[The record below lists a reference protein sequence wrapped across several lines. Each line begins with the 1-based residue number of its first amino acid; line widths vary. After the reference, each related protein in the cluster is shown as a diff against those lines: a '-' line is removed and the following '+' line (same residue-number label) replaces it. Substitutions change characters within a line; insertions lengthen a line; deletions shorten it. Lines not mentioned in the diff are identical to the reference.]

1 MVARVIHAVAEQVS
15 KIGQARRTELIVIA
29 AWFGLIT
36 GFLEGVVVTLIR
48 VVPGGLTW
56 QTRQSSA
63 SLDIF
68 WVAPAFNLGFFLAVA
83 GVIAV
88 LTRIQEKLRFLS
100 WLTPSSIAVA
110 VFSWLAFFDVFKL
123 PERLATGAVA
133 ILALGLVLQVSRWF
147 NAHRRPALAFQRRSL
162 APLLIAVL
170 LAFIGIQ
177 VYSDLNEARL
187 HQNLPVKASQ
197 APNVLL
203 IVLDTLRADHLSA
216 YGYPRLTTPRI
227 DQFAQEG
234 ILFEKAYSTSSWTVP
249 GHASLLTG
257 RFVYEHSADSQHPF
271 LDNRYPT
278 IAQVLA
284 SKGYLT
290 AAFSANTFWIT
301 RNSGFDRGFIHFE
314 DYFGSLADM
323 MARTFYGK
331 RSTELFLPP
340 LGYGDIIGRKRG
352 GDMNQ
357 EALSWLDANPGRPF
371 FIFLN
376 YMDVHSP
383 YITAEP
389 YQTAFM
395 NQDQGA
401 TAREL
406 DLDPPAVFNGSPDR
420 VALWLAAYDG
430 ALSFLDW
437 QVGNLLANLE
447 RRKRLDKTLVI
458 ITSDHGEA
466 FGEHGLFQHGHSLY
480 RELVQVPLIL
490 RYPAAL
496 PQGVRV
502 ANPVSQRDLDRTIM
516 SVLGEQ
522 DASIFPGNSLV
533 DWVSPDHP
541 SLDAEPILSEVEAR
555 EGVSSALPVSH
566 GWLKSLIT
574 AQWHFILH
582 ENGQTEL
589 YDIARDPKEADN
601 LAATPAGQGIVSGMK
616 QKLEK
621 MISLNG
627 AGTQKLIQNSPRN
640 GPRQDGA
647 DSILER
653 PSGAGK

>member
-1 MVARVIHAVAEQVS
+1 MAARVIHAVAEQVS
-15 KIGQARRTELIVIA
+15 SIGQARRTELVVIA

-68 WVAPAFNLGFFLAVA
+68 WVAPAFNLGFFLGVA
-83 GVIAV
+83 GIIAV
-88 LTRIQEKLRFLS
+88 LTHIQESLRFLPR
-100 WLTPSSIAVA
+100 LTAPSIAIA
-110 VFSWLAFFDVFKL
+110 VFSWLGFFDAFKL

-133 ILALGLVLQVSRWF
+133 ILALGLAVQVSRWF
-147 NAHRRPALAFQRRSL
+147 NAHRRAALAFQRRSL

-170 LAFIGIQ
+170 LAFVGIRT
-177 VYSDLNEARL
+177 YSALNEARL
-187 HQNLPVKASQ
+187 HQNLPVKVSQ

-216 YGYPRLTTPRI
+216 YGYSRLTTPHI
-227 DQFAQEG
+227 DKFAQDG

-257 RFVYEHSADSQHPF
+257 RFGHEHGADSQHPF
-271 LDNRYPT
+271 LDSRYPT

-301 RNSGFDRGFIHFE
+301 RNSGFDRGFVHFE
-314 DYFGSLADM
+314 DYFGSLADT

-340 LGYGDIIGRKRG
+340 LGYGDIVGRKRG
-352 GDMNQ
+352 GDINQ
-357 EALSWLDANPGRPF
+357 EALGWLDANPGRAF
-371 FIFLN
+371 FMFLN

-383 YITAEP
+383 YITAQP
-389 YQTAFM
+389 YQTEFM

-401 TAREL
+401 MAREL
-406 DLDPPAVFNGSPDR
+406 ELDPPAVVNGSPEK

-430 ALSFLDW
+430 ALSFLDS
-437 QVGNLLANLE
+437 QIGNLLANLE
-447 RRKRLDKTLVI
+447 RRGILDKTLVI

-502 ANPVSQRDLDRTIM
+502 ANPVSQRDLDHTII
-516 SVLGEQ
+516 SVLGEK
-522 DASIFPGNSLV
+522 DANIFPGSSLV
-533 DWVSPDHP
+533 DWVSHDPP

-555 EGVSSALPVSH
+555 EGVSSALPISH

-589 YDIARDPKEADN
+589 YDIARDPKEAEN
-601 LAATPAGQGIVSGMK
+601 LAATPAGLGVVSGLK

-621 MISLNG
+621 MISLHG
-627 AGTQKLIQNSPRN
+627 AGTQKLVQNSSTN
-640 GPRQDGA
+640 GSRQDG
-647 DSILER
+647 DGSILKR